1 MSSVTL
7 SPHMRIVALVG
18 VLLIALGGSAF
29 FVLHG
34 HSKPVT
40 PIATTPMQH
49 PTTHPTTP
57 PPRVHVVRPTVDR
70 LLPTPLRN
78 ALKRDAFVVV
88 GFYNPDYPVT
98 RHTIAE
104 ARAGAAATHAG
115 FVAVNLLN
123 DSVAGRLTA
132 LLPSGQLLPNPGIAI
147 YGRPGTLLYRA
158 DGYLNRAAV
167 VEAVRGAR

>member
-104 ARAGAAATHAG
+104 ARAAKEARAKRAERAQAL
-115 FVAVNLLN
+115 VASTPLHL
-123 DSVAGRLTA
+123 RE
-132 LLPSGQLLPNPGIAI
+132 
-147 YGRPGTLLYRA
+147 
-158 DGYLNRAAV
+158 AV
-167 VEAVRGAR
+167 VKLFKEGRRIEAFKHYSSVSGEDLATAKEVVELLAAQAR